1 MRYFLKKDLP
11 GIKAGTEMSKSEGA
25 HTELKPKHDESI
37 WVTEL
42 KKKGVI
48 IPNSELSD
56 WIEERDAKWKP
67 EMDEMYFFPTLEE
80 KECKFDRCI
89 WIGSRWDFARLAHNI
104 VCPTSELAIELAD
117 RMIETAKK
125 FWEEKK

>member
-11 GIKAGTEMSKSEGA
+11 GIKAGVEVVKPFGLTGWDG
-25 HTELKPKHDESI
+25 LKWYVESLDKRF
-37 WVTEL
+37 E
-42 KKKGVI
+42 
-48 IPNSELSD
+48 IPPSELSD
-56 WIEERDAKWKP
+56 WIEEIDTKWKP

-80 KECKFDRCI
+80 GITKFDSLI
-89 WIGSRWDFARLAHNI
+89 WGDSRWDFARLAHNI

-117 RMIETAKK
+117 RMVETAKK

>member
-11 GIKAGTEMSKSEGA
+11 GIKAGTEMEKKEWMTDLNATVNESSWKAKESKKVA
-25 HTELKPKHDESI
+25 T
-37 WVTEL
+37 
-42 KKKGVI
+42 

-67 EMDEMYFFPTLEE
+67 EMDETYFFPALDEGIT
-80 KECKFDRCI
+80 KFDSLI
-89 WIGSRWDFARLAHNI
+89 WGDSRWDFARLAHNI